1 MDFIIRKMSL
11 LIGLDG
17 SFDDKN
23 QHQSREQLVQ
33 LT

>member
-1 MDFIIRKMSL
+1 MDFIIRKKCL

-17 SFDDKN
+17 SFDDEN
-23 QHQSREQLVQ
+23 QDQTREQLVQ